1 MGLVQVQEDLTNN
14 STVRN
19 RKQPIAAFFA
29 YADVNMYETYL
40 TDNEAI
46 KNI

>member
-1 MGLVQVQEDLTNN
+1 MIQEDLTNN
-14 STVRN
+14 STIRN

-29 YADVNMYETYL
+29 YADIKKYKTYL